1 MTLKLYY
8 DLMSQPARAIYMF
21 LRANNI
27 KFEEK
32 RVDLKNGMC
41 ELLER
46 GLLFLPYMHVNFAS
60 ESGDHFIGIES
71 RI

>member
-41 ELLER
+41 ELFER
-46 GLLFLPYMHVNFAS
+46 EGSYFYP
-60 ESGDHFIGIES
+60 ICT
-71 RI
+71 